1 MGLAH
6 VRAAVGLAFALAP
19 WLAGPAV
26 AHDQAFSK
34 AEIRWNGDRIA
45 LTVALHPEDAR
56 ALDRGRPGDLPHAV
70 AAGLVVRDGGRPL
83 PLESRG
89 GSIPPSAGWF
99 VVAFQARASGAATLA
114 VDWNLFPPSAQ
125 HETYLKVLAG
135 DRLVRQEVLTAEHPR
150 VLLYRGDRRG
160 AAAAFVRYVAEGI
173 HHIAIGPDHVL
184 FVVGLVLLGGGVL
197 RIAKVATAFTAAHS
211 VTLALA
217 ALGAFRPPAA
227 VVEPLIALSIVCV
240 GADNLRARRG
250 GRDWRVPIAFAF
262 GLVHGFGFA
271 SVLSEVGLPREALAW
286 SLFGFNVGVEAGQL
300 VIVLLIAP
308 VLGLLTRRTPELGA
322 RVVATGSLAIAAAG
336 GFWFVERV
344 ASSF

>member
-1 MGLAH
+1 MGFAH
-6 VRAAVGLAFALAP
+6 VRAAVGLAFALAL
-19 WLAGPAV
+19 WVAGPAA

-34 AEIRWNGDRIA
+34 AELRWSGDRIA
-45 LTVALHPEDAR
+45 LTVGLRPEDAR
-56 ALDRGRPGDLPHAV
+56 SLDGGRPDDLPRAV
-70 AAGLVVRDGGRPL
+70 AAGLVLQGGGRSL

-89 GSIPPSAGWF
+89 GAVPASSGWF
-99 VVAFQARASGAATLA
+99 GVAFQTRAPGSDTLT
-114 VDWNLFPPSAQ
+114 VDWNLFPPSAR
-125 HETYLKVLAG
+125 HETYLKVFAG

-150 VLLYRGDRRG
+150 VLLGRGNHPA

-173 HHIAIGPDHVL
+173 HHIAIGPDHIL
-184 FVVGLVLLGGGVL
+184 FVVGLVLLGGGPP

-227 VVEPLIALSIVCV
+227 VVEPLIALSIVCIGV
-240 GADNLRARRG
+240 DNLRARRSG
-250 GRDWRVPIAFAF
+250 GDGRIPIAFAF

-308 VLGLLTRRTPELGA
+308 VLDLLTRRTPELGA
-322 RVVATGSLAIAAAG
+322 RVAATGSLAIAATG
-336 GFWFVERV
+336 GFWLVERV